1 MRIRVSLRKG
11 EKEAL
16 FERLHRAY
24 AKGEVRLIRR
34 IHVLLYFFEGKPVA
48 EIAEWFKLSE
58 QTVYNYV
65 KAFILNRLDSL
76 VYKRPPGRAPKLS
89 KTQKEVLAKLIER
102 GPEAAGYDCGCWDTT
117 LMFFLK

>member
-65 KAFILNRLDSL
+65 KAFIL
-76 VYKRPPGRAPKLS
+76 KR
-89 KTQKEVLAKLIER
+89 TAK
-102 GPEAAGYDCGCWDTT
+102 
-117 LMFFLK
+117 